1 MGEPASYYWDAS
13 ALLSFL
19 VKDAFTAAARGFFE
33 YPALHVVSSLA
44 YAETAAVVGR
54 MARQDVIDAGTA
66 DFLLQSLD
74 DSGWRHVPVSPSRS
88 ILREFQSRSP
98 LRGADLWHLGLVL
111 TLSREYGEFG
121 LVSFDRR
128 LNDAAAAAGVPVVP
142 SLLGG

>member
-19 VKDAFTAAARGFFE
+19 VRDTYTTAARAFFE

-44 YAETAAVVGR
+44 YAETAAVLGR
-54 MARQDVIDAGTA
+54 MARQDVIDVATAG
-66 DFLLQSLD
+66 FLLRSLD
-74 DSGWRHVPVSPSRS
+74 ESGWRHVLVSPSRS
-88 ILREFQSRSP
+88 ILREFQGRSP
-98 LRGADLWHLGLVL
+98 LRGPDLWHLGLVL

-128 LNDAAAAAGVPVVP
+128 LSDAASAAGVPVVP
-142 SLLGG
+142 ASLGG